1 MLSVFA
7 LGAVAQVG
15 IHPVPSA
22 AARKVL
28 MDSVQ
33 HRLAMAKTPVD
44 SFRLMYDIF
53 DLAPR
58 AQQFDKGMDVYNMA
72 KRVKSKPARLSILRQ
87 MANIA
92 EDNDSLLNIVLR
104 EVRAT
109 PPGEEQKATEL
120 FVKLYITN
128 ANASAATEEERQRHL
143 TEIIKKHAEL
153 DNSQL
158 VTDDDL
164 YERIERIN
172 TICAYLAQ
180 MSQGELL
187 TSYFD
192 EFGRLI
198 RRLPKRVDD
207 IENMYYLQVATTY
220 AYIGERLKSV
230 EADRKLIRNLI
241 RIRNAY
247 IREGRSFYNCNI
259 NLFHSYRRMLSNY
272 EALSPEEVEK
282 YYNEC
287 LKLVDSDPDVA
298 EEFHSKQ
305 RAQMYYLMATKQYDK
320 AIDVMLRMRHLAYK
334 AKHPVPLLRML
345 MTAAK
350 ATNNQRV
357 LLDISQEYINSLEE
371 YVESRSHERYRE
383 LQVMYDVNQLK
394 NANAELKE
402 SQLQDASDYH
412 RNIIFVAIVSI
423 VLLILIGF
431 LVIMYRKAARLS
443 KHLVEVNERL
453 TSESE
458 NLRRTQRALIAARDR
473 ANSADNLK
481 TEFINNMSHEVE
493 APLSAIVEY
502 SQLIVDTVAED
513 KKAYLSKFASIVT
526 LSAELLQTIINDVLT
541 INSIDSG
548 QLSIKR
554 MPVSAKELC
563 VVAVE
568 TERKHAG
575 PDVEV
580 VFENADDADTATIT
594 TDSLRVE
601 QVLIN
606 LVGNGVKFT
615 PSGTVSLRYDFDD
628 DRSHITFTV
637 TDTGPGIGEGEADKI
652 FERFYKGNKYI
663 ARAWDSVCRY
673 AALSPDCSAAK
684 WMWTRIIVAVPAL
697 LSLSPPH
704 DFWFSEKTL
713 ILCMRKI
720 PFEWNTI

>member
-1 MLSVFA
+1 MRKILIGCLLSVFA

-282 YYNEC
+282 YYSEC

-298 EEFHSKQ
+298 EEFHTKQ

-334 AKHPVPLLRML
+334 AKHPVSLLRML

-350 ATNNQRV
+350 ATNNQKV

-423 VLLILIGF
+423 VLLLILIGF

-458 NLRRTQRALIAARDR
+458 NLRRTQRDLIAARDR

-526 LSAELLQTIINDVLT
+526 LSADLLQTIINDVLT

-652 FERFYKGNKYI
+652 FERFYKGNKYSQGVGLGLSICRLI
-663 ARAWDSVCRY
+663 AR
-673 AALSPDCSAAK
+673 
-684 WMWTRIIVAVPAL
+684 L
-697 LSLSPPH
+697 LGGEV
-704 DFWFSEKTL
+704 DVDKNYRRGARFTFT
-713 ILCMRKI
+713 I
-720 PFEWNTI
+720 PTT